1 MYRRTVRI
9 ACLVIGLLATA
20 GLAYRT
26 LQDEETLARERQAA
40 AANAAAVA
48 KSSELLHD
56 LRAALHAYVAPGQG
70 LPFWGK
76 RAQDTID
83 QLRQSLID
91 LDTRV
96 TPNGGTMA
104 DSLDAIDQLTEAEQ
118 RARTY
123 VSRDEMQL
131 AGDVIF
137 TEVRD
142 LLASTT
148 TDVQSA
154 RDRLVRDHD
163 RRTAAVRQEQM
174 TLAGAAIAVWL
185 IIALLFFPTEPVKAA
200 VKDPAEWRNELKET
214 LKKPIPTPQALQA
227 PPAPQPPVIIPGI
240 EINAL
245 KEVSEI
251 CSDLS
256 ALSDPGAL
264 EGALGR
270 VNTLLNATGLIV
282 WIASNDNSALSPVA
296 TNGFDPKLVS
306 RIGRIPRDSANV
318 TAAAFRESQSK
329 VSAAT
334 GTTPAALAVPL
345 CGPTGAAGVLSVEL
359 KPGQAVDDQ
368 KVAIATIFA
377 AQLATLAMP
386 IPAPAPVEAPIADLS
401 DEAGNAKVDAQRAAI

>member
-56 LRAALHAYVAPGQG
+56 LRASLHAYVAPGQG

-142 LLASTT
+142 LLAATA
-148 TDVQSA
+148 TDVQSV